1 MLDKFDWLY
10 LKGTVSV
17 ISSDSPCK
25 YGNAWFT
32 TVQLRAL
39 SDQVKTICQCLKSE
53 KPHFYYRNTYSTY
66 LNIIPVNLEKLH
78 YLPHY
83 WTNIGFDQRYSCES
97 TLPSFYEGS
106 LEIKPSRIIKE
117 DIDWFMIV
125 LIWIATNF
133 TFICCA

>member
-53 KPHFYYRNTYSTY
+53 NRISTTG
-66 LNIIPVNLEKLH
+66 IH
-78 YLPHY
+78 
-83 WTNIGFDQRYSCES
+83 
-97 TLPSFYEGS
+97 
-106 LEIKPSRIIKE
+106 
-117 DIDWFMIV
+117 IV
-125 LIWIATNF
+125 PIYI
-133 TFICCA
+133 